1 MLTSDQIRAARALIR
16 WTAQRLADESGL
28 SWKTVQRLE
37 ATEGVPSVNART
49 LVKIQETLA
58 NAGVEFIDENGG
70 GPGVRL
76 KNRMSS
82 PGSGSSGPV
91 S

>member
-16 WTAQRLADESGL
+16 WSAQRLADESGL

-37 ATEGVPSVNART
+37 AADGVPSVNART
-49 LVKIQETLA
+49 LQKIQESLA
-58 NAGVEFIDENGG
+58 SAGIEFIDENGG

-76 KNRMSS
+76 REK
-82 PGSGSSGPV
+82 PKE
-91 S
+91 